1 MAPSGAQVRHSV
13 ELPLCKATSGGSS
26 LMPNVTIIGAGLAGS
41 EAAWQAAELGCSV
54 ELWEMRPKRE
64 TPAHRTEHFAE
75 LVCSNSLGNLALE
88 TASGLL
94 KEELRR
100 LGSVILHCADTNP
113 VPAGGA
119 LGVAREDFPRA
130 VTKTI
135 HAHPNI
141 EVIHKEVTEIPQ
153 GPTVVATGPLTSD
166 TLAKKIEVLSGE
178 TLYFYDA
185 ASPIIHRDSLDDSI
199 IYRASR
205 YCKGEAA
212 YLNCPMTEEQYYAF
226 VEDLA
231 TAELSPI
238 KDFEEDLYFEGCL
251 PVETI
256 ARRGKD
262 TLRFGPMK
270 PVGLPDPRTG
280 EIPYA
285 VVQLRQDDAE
295 GRLYNIVGFQTRLK
309 WGEQRR
315 VFRTIPGLENA
326 DFARMGVMH
335 RNTYLPS
342 NQMLEATMRIRRNLS
357 TAPLFFAGQLTGV
370 EGYVESTAMGHIAG
384 TNAMRLA
391 RGEEP
396 VTMPRGTM
404 MGALAH
410 YITTKEGTLQPINSN
425 WGLVP
430 TVPKKEK
437 GRRLGKPERRQRQAN
452 TALAVLDGFMREGAK
467 AAV

>member
-1 MAPSGAQVRHSV
+1 MADVTV
-13 ELPLCKATSGGSS
+13 IGG
-26 LMPNVTIIGAGLAGS
+26 GLAGS

-54 ELWEMRPKRE
+54 ELWEMRPVKE
-64 TPAHRTEHFAE
+64 TPAHRTEFFAE
-75 LVCSNSLGNLALE
+75 LVCSNSLGNNALE

-100 LGSVILHCADTNP
+100 LGSVILRSADTNS

-119 LGVAREDFPRA
+119 LGVAREGFPRA
-130 VTKTI
+130 VTETV

-141 EVIHKEVTEIPQ
+141 EVVRGEMTDLPD

-166 TLAKKIEVLSGE
+166 ALVGKIEGLSGE

-185 ASPIIHRDSLDDSI
+185 ASPIVHRDSLDESVVW
-199 IYRASR
+199 RASR
-205 YCKGEAA
+205 YGKGEAA
-212 YLNCPMTEEQYYAF
+212 YLNCPMTRDEYHAF

-238 KDFEEDLYFEGCL
+238 KDFEEDMYFEGCL
-251 PVETI
+251 PVETT
-256 ARRGKD
+256 ARRGPE
-262 TLRFGPMK
+262 TLSFGPMK

-295 GRLYNIVGFQTRLK
+295 GHLYNMVGFQTRLK

-315 VFRTIPGLENA
+315 VFRTIPGMQNA

-335 RNTYLPS
+335 RNTYLPA
-342 NQMLEATMRIRRNLS
+342 NRMLDATMKIRDSLS
-357 TAPLFFAGQLTGV
+357 GAPLFFAGQLTGV
-370 EGYVESTAMGHIAG
+370 EGYTESTAMGHLAG
-384 TNAMRLA
+384 TNAARLA
-391 RGEEP
+391 RGEKP
-396 VTMPRGTM
+396 LVMPEGTM

-430 TVPKKEK
+430 SVPKKEN
-437 GRRLGKPERRQRQAN
+437 GRRLTKPERRRRQAEM
-452 TALAVLDGFMREGAK
+452 ALDALQGFSG
-467 AAV
+467 VGVVG

>member
-1 MAPSGAQVRHSV
+1 MAD
-13 ELPLCKATSGGSS
+13 
-26 LMPNVTIIGAGLAGS
+26 VTILGGGLAGC
-41 EAAWQAAELGCSV
+41 EAAWQAAKHGCSV
-54 ELWEMRPKRE
+54 ELWEMRPVKE

-75 LVCSNSLGNLALE
+75 LVCSNSLGNRSLE

-100 LGSVILHCADTNP
+100 LGSVILRCADANS

-130 VTKTI
+130 VTETV
-135 HAHPNI
+135 HDHPNI
-141 EVIHKEVTEIPQ
+141 EVVRKEATDLPE

-166 TLAKKIEVLSGE
+166 ALVAKIEALSGE

-185 ASPIIHRDSLDDSI
+185 ASPIVHRDSLDDSVV
-199 IYRASR
+199 YRASR
-205 YCKGEAA
+205 YGKGEAA
-212 YLNCPMTEEQYYAF
+212 YLNCPMTEEQYHVF
-226 VEDLA
+226 VENLA

-238 KDFEEDLYFEGCL
+238 KDFEEDMYFEGCL

-256 ARRGKD
+256 ARRGRE
-262 TLRFGPMK
+262 TLSFGPMK

-280 EIPYA
+280 EIPYG

-295 GRLYNIVGFQTRLK
+295 GRLYNMVGFQTRLK

-315 VFRTIPGLENA
+315 VFRQIPGMEGA
-326 DFARMGVMH
+326 EFARMGVMH
-335 RNTYLPS
+335 RNTYLPA
-342 NQMLEATMRIRRNLS
+342 NRMLETTTRIRGQLS
-357 TAPLFFAGQLTGV
+357 GSPLFFAGQLTGV
-370 EGYVESTAMGHIAG
+370 EGYTESTAMGHIAG
-384 TNAMRLA
+384 TNAARLV

-396 VTMPRGTM
+396 ITMPRGTM

-430 TVPKKEK
+430 TVPKRENGK
-437 GRRLGKPERRQRQAN
+437 RLTKPERRQRQAEM
-452 TALAVLDGFMREGAK
+452 ALRALDEFMTVETEV
-467 AAV
+467 AAG

>member
-1 MAPSGAQVRHSV
+1 MTVI
-13 ELPLCKATSGGSS
+13 GG
-26 LMPNVTIIGAGLAGS
+26 GLAGS

-54 ELWEMRPKRE
+54 ELWEMRPVKE
-64 TPAHRTEHFAE
+64 TPAHRTDSFAE
-75 LVCSNSLGNLALE
+75 LVCSNSLGGDSLT

-100 LGSVILHCADTNP
+100 LGSVILRCADANR

-130 VTKTI
+130 VTETV
-135 HAHPNI
+135 HSHPNI
-141 EVIHKEVTEIPQ
+141 EVIRKEATEIPE
-153 GPTVVATGPLTSD
+153 GPTVIATGPLTSD
-166 TLAKKIEVLSGE
+166 ALAEKVEALSGE

-185 ASPIIHRDSLDDSI
+185 ASPIVYRESLNEEV
-199 IYRASR
+199 IYLASR
-205 YCKGEAA
+205 YGKGEAA
-212 YLNCPMTEEQYYAF
+212 YLNCPMYEEQYYAF
-226 VEDLA
+226 VEALA

-238 KDFEEDLYFEGCL
+238 KDFEEDMYFEGCL
-251 PVETI
+251 PAEII
-256 ARRGKD
+256 ASRGPE

-280 EIPYA
+280 EEPFA

-295 GRLYNIVGFQTRLK
+295 GRLFNMVGFQTRLK
-309 WGEQRR
+309 WGEQKR
-315 VFRTIPGLENA
+315 VLRTIPGMENA

-342 NQMLEATMRIRRNLS
+342 NRMLQATMRIRVGDE
-357 TAPLFFAGQLTGV
+357 PLFFAGQLTGV

-384 TNAMRLA
+384 TNAARIA
-391 RGEEP
+391 RGEKP
-396 VTMPRGTM
+396 MTLPRGTM

-410 YITTKEGTLQPINSN
+410 YITTKDGNLQPINSN

-430 TVPKKEK
+430 SVPKKEHGK
-437 GRRLGKPERRQRQAN
+437 RLSKPERRQRQAQ
-452 TALAVLDGFMREGAK
+452 TALGVLECFLGRGVRAVS
-467 AAV
+467 

>member
-1 MAPSGAQVRHSV
+1 
-13 ELPLCKATSGGSS
+13 
-26 LMPNVTIIGAGLAGS
+26 MPNVTIIGAGLAGS

-54 ELWEMRPKRE
+54 ELWEMRPERE

-100 LGSVILHCADTNP
+100 LGSVILRCADANP

-130 VTKTI
+130 VTETVRS
-135 HAHPNI
+135 HPNI
-141 EVIHKEVTEIPQ
+141 RVVRKEATRIPD

-166 TLAKKIEVLSGE
+166 ALAEKIEDLSGE

-185 ASPIIHRDSLDDSI
+185 ASPIIHRDSLDDSF

-205 YCKGEAA
+205 YGKGEAA

-226 VEDLA
+226 VEDVA
-231 TAELSPI
+231 AAELSPI

-315 VFRTIPGLENA
+315 VFRTIPGLQDA

-342 NQMLEATMRIRRNLS
+342 NHMLDATMQIREAPGE
-357 TAPLFFAGQLTGV
+357 APLFFAGQLTGV

-384 TNAMRLA
+384 TNAARLA

-396 VTMPRGTM
+396 ITMPRGTM

-430 TVPKKEK
+430 TVPKREN
-437 GRRLGKPERRQRQAN
+437 GRRLSKPERRQRQARM
-452 TALAVLDGFMREGAK
+452 ALSTLDEFMREGIK
-467 AAV
+467 TAV

>member
-1 MAPSGAQVRHSV
+1 
-13 ELPLCKATSGGSS
+13 
-26 LMPNVTIIGAGLAGS
+26 MPNVTIIGAGLAGS
-41 EAAWQAAELGCSV
+41 EAAWQAAELGCLV
-54 ELWEMRPKRE
+54 ELWEMRPRRE

-100 LGSVILHCADTNP
+100 LGSVILRCADANP

-130 VTKTI
+130 VTETI

-141 EVIHKEVTEIPQ
+141 EVIRKEVTDIPQ

-166 TLAKKIEVLSGE
+166 ALAKKIEDLSGE

-295 GRLYNIVGFQTRLK
+295 GRLYNIVGFQTHLK

-315 VFRTIPGLENA
+315 VFRTIPGLHNA

-342 NQMLEATMRIRRNLS
+342 NHMLDATMQLRVALGE
-357 TAPLFFAGQLTGV
+357 APLFFAGQLTGV

-384 TNAMRLA
+384 TNAARLA
-391 RGEEP
+391 RGEKP
-396 VTMPRGTM
+396 LTMPRGTM

-430 TVPKKEK
+430 TVPKREN
-437 GRRLGKPERRQRQAN
+437 GRRLSKPERRQRQARL
-452 TALAVLDGFMREGAK
+452 ALSTLEEFIREGIK
-467 AAV
+467 TAV

>member
-1 MAPSGAQVRHSV
+1 VADVTV
-13 ELPLCKATSGGSS
+13 IGG
-26 LMPNVTIIGAGLAGS
+26 GLAGS

-54 ELWEMRPKRE
+54 ELWEMRPVKE

-75 LVCSNSLGNLALE
+75 LVCSNSLGNNALE

-100 LGSVILHCADTNP
+100 LGSVILRSADANS

-119 LGVAREDFPRA
+119 LGVAREGFPRA
-130 VTKTI
+130 VTETV

-141 EVIHKEVTEIPQ
+141 EVVRGEMTDLPD

-166 TLAKKIEVLSGE
+166 ALVGKIEGLSGE

-185 ASPIIHRDSLDDSI
+185 ASPIVHRESLDESVVW
-199 IYRASR
+199 RASR
-205 YCKGEAA
+205 YGKGEAA
-212 YLNCPMTEEQYYAF
+212 YLNCPMTRDEYHAF

-238 KDFEEDLYFEGCL
+238 KDFEEDMYFEGCL
-251 PVETI
+251 PVETT
-256 ARRGKD
+256 ARRGPE
-262 TLRFGPMK
+262 TLSFGPMK

-295 GRLYNIVGFQTRLK
+295 GHLYNMVGFQTRLK

-315 VFRTIPGLENA
+315 VFRTIPGMQNA

-335 RNTYLPS
+335 RNTYLPA
-342 NQMLEATMRIRRNLS
+342 NRMLDATMKIRDSLS
-357 TAPLFFAGQLTGV
+357 DAPLFFAGQLTGV
-370 EGYVESTAMGHIAG
+370 EGYTESTAMGHLAG
-384 TNAMRLA
+384 TNAARLA
-391 RGEEP
+391 RGEKP
-396 VTMPRGTM
+396 LVMPEGTM

-430 TVPKKEK
+430 SVPKKEN
-437 GRRLGKPERRQRQAN
+437 GRRLTKPERRRRQAEM
-452 TALAVLDGFMREGAK
+452 ALDALQGFSG
-467 AAV
+467 VGVVG

>member
-1 MAPSGAQVRHSV
+1 MPDVTAI
-13 ELPLCKATSGGSS
+13 GG
-26 LMPNVTIIGAGLAGS
+26 GLAGA
-41 EAAWQAAELGCSV
+41 EAAWQAAEADCSV
-54 ELWEMRPKRE
+54 ELWEMRPAKE

-75 LVCSNSLGNLALE
+75 LVCSNSLGNRSLE

-100 LGSVILHCADTNP
+100 LGSVILRCAEEHS

-130 VTKTI
+130 VTEAV

-141 EVIHKEVTEIPQ
+141 EVVRAEATDLPE
-153 GPTVVATGPLTSD
+153 GPTVIATGPLTSD
-166 TLAKKIEVLSGE
+166 TLVQKIEALSGE

-185 ASPIIHRDSLDDSI
+185 ASPIIHRDSLDESI
-199 IYRASR
+199 VYLASR
-205 YCKGEAA
+205 YGKGDAA

-226 VEDLA
+226 VEALSS
-231 TAELSPI
+231 AELSPI
-238 KDFEEDLYFEGCL
+238 KDFEEDMYFEGCL

-262 TLRFGPMK
+262 TLSFGPMK

-295 GRLYNIVGFQTRLK
+295 GRLFNIVGFQTRLK

-335 RNTYLPS
+335 RNTYLPA
-342 NQMLEATMRIRRNLS
+342 NHMLEATMRIRTDLS
-357 TAPLFFAGQLTGV
+357 DAPLFFAGQLTGV
-370 EGYVESTAMGHIAG
+370 EGYTESTAMGHIAG
-384 TNAMRLA
+384 TNAARLA
-391 RGEEP
+391 KGEDP
-396 VTMPRGTM
+396 ITMPQGTM

-430 TVPKKEK
+430 TVPKKENGK
-437 GRRLGKPERRQRQAN
+437 RLTKPERRGRQARM
-452 TALAVLDGFMREGAK
+452 ALAALGAYMEVP
-467 AAV
+467 AGATASSTTRISSSVRPYSS

>member
-1 MAPSGAQVRHSV
+1 LAEVTV
-13 ELPLCKATSGGSS
+13 IGG
-26 LMPNVTIIGAGLAGS
+26 GLAGS

-54 ELWEMRPKRE
+54 ELWEMRPVKE
-64 TPAHRTEHFAE
+64 TPAHRTDSFAE
-75 LVCSNSLGNLALE
+75 LVCSNSMGNLSLE

-100 LGSVILHCADTNP
+100 LGSVILRCADANR

-130 VTKTI
+130 VTEAV
-135 HAHPNI
+135 HSHPNI
-141 EVIHKEVTEIPQ
+141 EVIRREATEIPE
-153 GPTVVATGPLTSD
+153 GPAVIATGPLTSD
-166 TLAKKIEVLSGE
+166 TLVEKVEALSGE

-185 ASPIIHRDSLDDSI
+185 ASPIVYRESLDEQT
-199 IYRASR
+199 IYLASR
-205 YCKGEAA
+205 YDKGEAA

-226 VEDLA
+226 VKALA

-238 KDFEEDLYFEGCL
+238 KDFEEDMYFEGCL
-251 PVETI
+251 PAETI
-256 ARRGKD
+256 ARRGPE

-270 PVGLPDPRTG
+270 PVGLPDPKTG
-280 EIPYA
+280 KEPYA

-295 GRLYNIVGFQTRLK
+295 GRLFNLVGFQTRLK

-315 VFRTIPGLENA
+315 VFRTVPGMEGA

-342 NQMLEATMRIRRNLS
+342 NGMLEATMRIRTGNE
-357 TAPLFFAGQLTGV
+357 PLFFAGQLTGV

-384 TNAMRLA
+384 TNVA
-391 RGEEP
+391 RIAWGEEP
-396 VTMPRGTM
+396 ITMPRGTM

-430 TVPKKEK
+430 SVPKKENGK
-437 GRRLGKPERRQRQAN
+437 RLSKPERRQRQAQMALSAMEEYVGAN
-452 TALAVLDGFMREGAK
+452 TTRLIER
-467 AAV
+467 

>member
-1 MAPSGAQVRHSV
+1 MADVTV
-13 ELPLCKATSGGSS
+13 IGG
-26 LMPNVTIIGAGLAGS
+26 GLAGS

-54 ELWEMRPKRE
+54 ELWEMRPVKE

-75 LVCSNSLGNLALE
+75 LVCSNSLGNRSLE

-100 LGSVILHCADTNP
+100 LGSVILRCAEDHS

-130 VTKTI
+130 VTEAV

-141 EVIHKEVTEIPQ
+141 EVVRGEMTDLPN

-166 TLAKKIEVLSGE
+166 ALVEKIEALSGE

-185 ASPIIHRDSLDDSI
+185 ASPIVHRDTLDESVVW
-199 IYRASR
+199 RASR
-205 YCKGEAA
+205 YDKGEAA
-212 YLNCPMTEEQYYAF
+212 YLNCPMSREQYHAF

-231 TAELSPI
+231 SAELSPI
-238 KDFEEDLYFEGCL
+238 KDFEEDMYFEGCL

-256 ARRGKD
+256 ARRGPE
-262 TLRFGPMK
+262 TLSFGPMK

-280 EIPYA
+280 GIPYA

-295 GRLYNIVGFQTRLK
+295 GRLYNMVGFQTRLK

-315 VFRTIPGLENA
+315 VFRTIPGMQNA

-335 RNTYLPS
+335 RNTYLPA
-342 NQMLEATMRIRRNLS
+342 NRMLDATMKIREALS
-357 TAPLFFAGQLTGV
+357 GAPLFFAGQLTGV
-370 EGYVESTAMGHIAG
+370 EGYTESTAMGHLAG
-384 TNAMRLA
+384 TNAARLA

-396 VTMPRGTM
+396 IVLPEGTM

-430 TVPKKEK
+430 SVPKKENGK
-437 GRRLGKPERRQRQAN
+437 RLTKPERRQRQARM
-452 TALAVLDGFMREGAK
+452 ALESLEGFVT

>member
-1 MAPSGAQVRHSV
+1 
-13 ELPLCKATSGGSS
+13 
-26 LMPNVTIIGAGLAGS
+26 MPNVTIIGAGLAGS

-54 ELWEMRPKRE
+54 ELWEMRPQRE

-100 LGSVILHCADTNP
+100 LGSVILHCADANP

-130 VTKTI
+130 VTETI

-141 EVIHKEVTEIPQ
+141 EVIRKEVTDIPQ
-153 GPTVVATGPLTSD
+153 EPTVVATGPLTSD
-166 TLAKKIEVLSGE
+166 ALAKKIEDLSGE

-185 ASPIIHRDSLDDSI
+185 ASPIIHHDSLDDYI

-205 YCKGEAA
+205 YGKGEAA

-226 VEDLA
+226 VEELA
-231 TAELSPI
+231 AAELSPI

-315 VFRTIPGLENA
+315 VFRTIPGLQNA

-342 NQMLEATMRIRRNLS
+342 NHILDATMQIREALGE
-357 TAPLFFAGQLTGV
+357 APLFFAGQLTGV
-370 EGYVESTAMGHIAG
+370 EGYVESAAMGHIAG
-384 TNAMRLA
+384 TNAARLA

-396 VTMPRGTM
+396 ITMPRGTM

-430 TVPKKEK
+430 TVPKREN
-437 GRRLGKPERRQRQAN
+437 GRRLSKPERRQRQARM
-452 TALAVLDGFMREGAK
+452 ALSTLEGFMRRIIK
-467 AAV
+467 PAV

>member
-1 MAPSGAQVRHSV
+1 
-13 ELPLCKATSGGSS
+13 
-26 LMPNVTIIGAGLAGS
+26 MPNVTIIGAGLAGS
-41 EAAWQAAELGCSV
+41 EAAWQAAERGCSV
-54 ELWEMRPKRE
+54 QLWEMRPVKE

-75 LVCSNSLGNLALE
+75 LVCSNSLGNRSLE

-100 LGSVILHCADTNP
+100 LGSVILHCADANQ

-119 LGVAREDFPRA
+119 LGVAREDFPRS
-130 VTKTI
+130 VTETV

-141 EVIHKEVTEIPQ
+141 EVVRKEATSIPE
-153 GPTVVATGPLTSD
+153 GPTVIATGPLTSD
-166 TLAKKIEVLSGE
+166 ALAEKIANLSGQ

-205 YCKGEAA
+205 YGKGEAA

-231 TAELSPI
+231 AAELSPI

-256 ARRGKD
+256 ARRGRD

-270 PVGLPDPRTG
+270 PVGLPDPHAG

-315 VFRTIPGLENA
+315 VFRTIPGLQSA

-342 NQMLEATMRIRRNLS
+342 NHVLDATMQIRGALGE
-357 TAPLFFAGQLTGV
+357 APLLFAGQLTGV

-384 TNAMRLA
+384 TNAARLA

-396 VTMPRGTM
+396 LTMPQGTM

-430 TVPKKEK
+430 TLPKRED
-437 GRRLGKPERRQRQAN
+437 GRRLSKPERRQRQARM
-452 TALAVLDGFMREGAK
+452 ALSTLDEFMREGIK

>member
-1 MAPSGAQVRHSV
+1 MTVI
-13 ELPLCKATSGGSS
+13 GG
-26 LMPNVTIIGAGLAGS
+26 GLAGS

-54 ELWEMRPKRE
+54 ELWEMRPVKE
-64 TPAHRTEHFAE
+64 TPAHRTDFFAE
-75 LVCSNSLGNLALE
+75 LVCSNSLGGDSLT

-100 LGSVILHCADTNP
+100 LGSVILRCADANR

-130 VTKTI
+130 VTE
-135 HAHPNI
+135 AVSSHPNI
-141 EVIHKEVTEIPQ
+141 NVTRREATEIPE
-153 GPTVVATGPLTSD
+153 GPTVVATGPLTSEA
-166 TLAKKIEVLSGE
+166 LVEKVEALSGE

-185 ASPIIHRDSLDDSI
+185 ASPIVYRESLDEQT
-199 IYRASR
+199 IYLASR
-205 YCKGEAA
+205 YDKGEAA

-226 VEDLA
+226 VEALA

-238 KDFEEDLYFEGCL
+238 KDFEEDMYFEGCL
-251 PVETI
+251 PAETI
-256 ARRGKD
+256 ARRGPE

-280 EIPYA
+280 KEPYA
-285 VVQLRQDDAE
+285 VVQLRQDDAQ
-295 GRLYNIVGFQTRLK
+295 GRLFNLVGFQTRLK

-315 VFRTIPGLENA
+315 VFRTIPGMEGA

-342 NQMLEATMRIRRNLS
+342 NGMLEATMRIR
-357 TAPLFFAGQLTGV
+357 TGDEPLFFAGQLTGV

-384 TNAMRLA
+384 TNAARIA

-396 VTMPRGTM
+396 TTMPRGTM

-430 TVPKKEK
+430 SVPKKENGK
-437 GRRLGKPERRQRQAN
+437 RLSKPERRQRQAQMALSAMQEYVGAN
-452 TALAVLDGFMREGAK
+452 TTRLVER
-467 AAV
+467 

>member
-1 MAPSGAQVRHSV
+1 MADVTV
-13 ELPLCKATSGGSS
+13 IGG
-26 LMPNVTIIGAGLAGS
+26 GLAGS
-41 EAAWQAAELGCSV
+41 EAAWQAAELGCSI
-54 ELWEMRPKRE
+54 ELWEMRPVKE

-75 LVCSNSLGNLALE
+75 LVCSNSLGNRSLE

-100 LGSVILHCADTNP
+100 LGSVVLRCADVNS

-119 LGVAREDFPRA
+119 LGVAREDFSRA
-130 VTKTI
+130 VTEAV

-141 EVIHKEVTEIPQ
+141 EVVRGEATDLPD
-153 GPTVVATGPLTSD
+153 GPTVVATGPLTSEA
-166 TLAKKIEVLSGE
+166 LVEKIEALSGE

-185 ASPIIHRDSLDDSI
+185 ASPIVHRDSLDDAI

-205 YCKGEAA
+205 YGKGEAA
-212 YLNCPMTEEQYYAF
+212 YLNCPMTEEQYHTF

-238 KDFEEDLYFEGCL
+238 KNFEEDMYFEGCL

-256 ARRGKD
+256 ARRGKE
-262 TLRFGPMK
+262 TLSFGPMK

-280 EIPYA
+280 DIPYA

-295 GRLYNIVGFQTRLK
+295 GRLYNMVGFQTRLK

-315 VFRTIPGLENA
+315 VFRSIPGMENV

-335 RNTYLPS
+335 RNTYLPA
-342 NQMLEATMRIRRNLS
+342 NRMLEANMRIRGEHS
-357 TAPLFFAGQLTGV
+357 EAPLFFAGQLTGV
-370 EGYVESTAMGHIAG
+370 EGYTESTAVGHIAG
-384 TNAMRLA
+384 TNAARLA
-391 RGEEP
+391 RGQEP
-396 VTMPRGTM
+396 ITMPQDTM

-430 TVPKKEK
+430 AVSKKENGK
-437 GRRLGKPERRQRQAN
+437 RLTKPERRQQQARM
-452 TALAVLDGFMREGAK
+452 ALEALEEFMGVGMSTLANSANEK
-467 AAV
+467 TVKKQ

>member
-1 MAPSGAQVRHSV
+1 
-13 ELPLCKATSGGSS
+13 
-26 LMPNVTIIGAGLAGS
+26 MPDVMIIGGGLAGS
-41 EAAWQAAELGCSV
+41 EAAWQVAEMGCSV
-54 ELWEMRPKRE
+54 ELWEMRPVKE
-64 TPAHRTEHFAE
+64 TPAHYTDQFAE
-75 LVCSNSLGNLALE
+75 LVCSNSMGNLSLE

-100 LGSVILHCADTNP
+100 LGSVILRSADANR

-130 VTKTI
+130 VTETV
-135 HAHPNI
+135 HEHPNI
-141 EVIHKEVTEIPQ
+141 EVIRKEVTEIPK
-153 GPTVVATGPLTSD
+153 GPTVIATGPLTSD
-166 TLAKKIEVLSGE
+166 ALVEKIEALSGE

-185 ASPIIHRDSLDDSI
+185 ASPIIHRDSLDDEE
-199 IYRASR
+199 IYLASR
-205 YCKGEAA
+205 YGKGEAA
-212 YLNCPMTEEQYYAF
+212 YLNCPMNEEQYYAF
-226 VEDLA
+226 IENLA

-238 KDFEEDLYFEGCL
+238 KNFEEDMYFEGCL

-256 ARRGKD
+256 ARRGPE

-280 EIPYA
+280 REPYA

-295 GRLYNIVGFQTRLK
+295 GRLFNMVGFQTRLK
-309 WGEQRR
+309 WGEQKR
-315 VFRTIPGLENA
+315 VFRTIPGLEKA

-342 NQMLEATMRIRRNLS
+342 NRMLEATMRIR
-357 TAPLFFAGQLTGV
+357 TGDKPLFFAGQLTGV

-384 TNAMRLA
+384 ANAA
-391 RGEEP
+391 RIARDEEP
-396 VTMPRGTM
+396 IEMPRDTM

-430 TVPKKEK
+430 PVPKKENGK
-437 GRRLGKPERRQRQAN
+437 RLSKPERRQRQAR
-452 TALAVLDGFMREGAK
+452 TALAVLEEFVGARIR
-467 AAV
+467 AAG

>member
-1 MAPSGAQVRHSV
+1 MEGDPMPDVTV
-13 ELPLCKATSGGSS
+13 IGG
-26 LMPNVTIIGAGLAGS
+26 GLAGS

-54 ELWEMRPKRE
+54 ELWEMRPVKR
-64 TPAHRTEHFAE
+64 TPAHHTDSFAE
-75 LVCSNSLGNLALE
+75 LVCSNSMGNRSLE

-100 LGSVILHCADTNP
+100 LGSVILRCAAANA

-119 LGVAREDFPRA
+119 LGIAREDFSRA
-130 VTKTI
+130 VTEAV

-141 EVIHKEVTEIPQ
+141 EVLRKEATDIPD
-153 GPTVVATGPLTSD
+153 GPTVIATGPLTSD
-166 TLAKKIEVLSGE
+166 ALVEKIEALLGE

-185 ASPIIHRDSLDDSI
+185 ASPIIHRDSLDDEV
-199 IYRASR
+199 IYLASR
-205 YCKGEAA
+205 YGKGEAA
-212 YLNCPMTEEQYYAF
+212 YLNCPLGEEQYYAF
-226 VEDLA
+226 VEDLVK
-231 TAELSPI
+231 AELSPI
-238 KDFEEDLYFEGCL
+238 KDFEEDMYFEGCL

-256 ARRGKD
+256 ARRGPE

-280 EIPYA
+280 TEPFA

-295 GRLYNIVGFQTRLK
+295 GRLFNMVGFQTRLK

-315 VFRTIPGLENA
+315 VFRTIPGLEGA

-342 NQMLEATMRIRRNLS
+342 NLMLEATMRVRGDLGGE
-357 TAPLFFAGQLTGV
+357 PLFFAGQLTGV
-370 EGYVESTAMGHIAG
+370 EGYVESTAMGYIAG
-384 TNAMRLA
+384 TNAARLA
-391 RGEEP
+391 RGGMP

-430 TVPKKEK
+430 AAPKRED
-437 GRRLGKPERRQRQAN
+437 GRRLTKPERRQRQARM
-452 TALAVLDGFMREGAK
+452 ALATLEEFVGDQSRRLTRAGS
-467 AAV
+467 

>member
-1 MAPSGAQVRHSV
+1 
-13 ELPLCKATSGGSS
+13 
-26 LMPNVTIIGAGLAGS
+26 MPNVTIIGAGLAGS

-54 ELWEMRPKRE
+54 GLWEMRPQRE

-100 LGSVILHCADTNP
+100 LGSVILRCADANP

-130 VTKTI
+130 VTETVRS
-135 HAHPNI
+135 HPNI
-141 EVIHKEVTEIPQ
+141 RVVRKEATHIPD

-166 TLAKKIEVLSGE
+166 ALAEKIEDLSGE

-205 YCKGEAA
+205 YGKGEAA
-212 YLNCPMTEEQYYAF
+212 YLNCPMNEEQYYTF

-231 TAELSPI
+231 IAELSPI

-309 WGEQRR
+309 WGEQQR
-315 VFRTIPGLENA
+315 VFRTIPGLQSA

-342 NQMLEATMRIRRNLS
+342 NHMLDATMQIREALGE
-357 TAPLFFAGQLTGV
+357 APLFFAGQLTGV

-384 TNAMRLA
+384 TNAARLA

-396 VTMPRGTM
+396 LTMPCGTM

-430 TVPKKEK
+430 TVPKREN
-437 GRRLGKPERRQRQAN
+437 GRRLSKPERRQRQARM
-452 TALAVLDGFMREGAK
+452 ALSTLDEFMREGIK
-467 AAV
+467 TAV

>member
-1 MAPSGAQVRHSV
+1 MADVTV
-13 ELPLCKATSGGSS
+13 IGG
-26 LMPNVTIIGAGLAGS
+26 GLAGS
-41 EAAWQAAELGCSV
+41 EAAWQAAEIGCSI
-54 ELWEMRPKRE
+54 ELWEMRPVKE

-75 LVCSNSLGNLALE
+75 LVCSNSLGNRSLE

-100 LGSVILHCADTNP
+100 LGSVVLRCADVNS

-119 LGVAREDFPRA
+119 LGVAREDFSRA
-130 VTKTI
+130 VTEAV

-141 EVIHKEVTEIPQ
+141 EVVRGEATNLPD
-153 GPTVVATGPLTSD
+153 GPTVVATGPLTSEA
-166 TLAKKIEVLSGE
+166 LVEKIEALSGE

-185 ASPIIHRDSLDDSI
+185 ASPIVHRDSLDDAI

-205 YCKGEAA
+205 YGKGEAA
-212 YLNCPMTEEQYYAF
+212 YLNCPMTEEQYHTF

-238 KDFEEDLYFEGCL
+238 KNFEEDMYFEGCL

-256 ARRGKD
+256 ARRGKE
-262 TLRFGPMK
+262 TLSFGPMK

-280 EIPYA
+280 DIPYA

-295 GRLYNIVGFQTRLK
+295 GRLYNMVGFQTRLK

-315 VFRTIPGLENA
+315 VFRSIPGMENV

-335 RNTYLPS
+335 RNTYLPA
-342 NQMLEATMRIRRNLS
+342 NRMLEANMRIRGEHS
-357 TAPLFFAGQLTGV
+357 EAPLFFAGQLTGV
-370 EGYVESTAMGHIAG
+370 EGYTESTAVGHIAG
-384 TNAMRLA
+384 TNAARLA
-391 RGEEP
+391 RGQEP
-396 VTMPRGTM
+396 ITMPQDTM

-430 TVPKKEK
+430 AVSKKENGK
-437 GRRLGKPERRQRQAN
+437 RLTKPERRQRQARM
-452 TALAVLDGFMREGAK
+452 ALETLEEFMGEGMSTLANSANEK
-467 AAV
+467 TVKKQ

>member
-1 MAPSGAQVRHSV
+1 MPEVR
-13 ELPLCKATSGGSS
+13 
-26 LMPNVTIIGAGLAGS
+26 IIGGGFAGS

-54 ELWEMRPKRE
+54 ELWEMRPTKQ
-64 TPAHRTEHFAE
+64 TPAHHTDSFAE
-75 LVCSNSLGNLALE
+75 LVCSNSLGNLSLE

-100 LGSVILHCADTNP
+100 LGSVILRCADANA

-119 LGVAREDFPRA
+119 LGVARDDFARA
-130 VTKTI
+130 VTEVVR
-135 HAHPNI
+135 AHPNI
-141 EVIHKEVTEIPQ
+141 NVLREEATEIPE
-153 GPTVVATGPLTSD
+153 GPTVIATGPLTSD
-166 TLAKKIEVLSGE
+166 ALVEEIEALSGE

-185 ASPIIHRDSLDDSI
+185 ASPIIHRDSLDERV

-205 YCKGEAA
+205 YGKGEAA

-238 KDFEEDLYFEGCL
+238 KNFEEDMYFEGCL

-256 ARRGKD
+256 ARRGPD

-270 PVGLPDPRTG
+270 PVGLPDPG
-280 EIPYA
+280 NGHEPFA

-295 GRLYNIVGFQTRLK
+295 GRLFNIVGFQTRLR

-315 VFRTIPGLENA
+315 VFRTIPGLEGA

-342 NQMLEATMRIRRNLS
+342 NRMLEATMRIRGDLS
-357 TAPLFFAGQLTGV
+357 EKPLFFAGQLTGV
-370 EGYVESTAMGHIAG
+370 EGYVESTAMGLIAG
-384 TNAMRLA
+384 TNAARLA
-391 RGEEP
+391 RGEVP
-396 VTMPRGTM
+396 ITMPSATM
-404 MGALAH
+404 VGALAH

-430 TVPKKEK
+430 AAPKREN
-437 GRRLGKPERRQRQAN
+437 GRRLGKPERRRRQAQM
-452 TALAVLDGFMREGAK
+452 ALEVLEEFTGTR
-467 AAV
+467 V

>member
-1 MAPSGAQVRHSV
+1 
-13 ELPLCKATSGGSS
+13 LK
-26 LMPNVTIIGAGLAGS
+26 PNVTIIGAGLAGS
-41 EAAWQAAELGCSV
+41 EAAWQAAERGCSV
-54 ELWEMRPKRE
+54 QLWEMRPVKE

-75 LVCSNSLGNLALE
+75 LVCSNSLGNRSLE

-100 LGSVILHCADTNP
+100 LGSVILHCADANQ

-119 LGVAREDFPRA
+119 LGVAREDFPRS
-130 VTKTI
+130 VTETV

-141 EVIHKEVTEIPQ
+141 EVVRKEATSIPE
-153 GPTVVATGPLTSD
+153 GPTVIATGPLTSD
-166 TLAKKIEVLSGE
+166 ALAEKIANLSGQ

-205 YCKGEAA
+205 YGKGEAA

-231 TAELSPI
+231 AAELSPI

-256 ARRGKD
+256 ARRGRD

-270 PVGLPDPRTG
+270 PVGLPDPHAG

-315 VFRTIPGLENA
+315 VFRTIPGLQSA

-342 NQMLEATMRIRRNLS
+342 NHVLDATMQIRGALGE
-357 TAPLFFAGQLTGV
+357 AHLLFAGQLTGV

-384 TNAMRLA
+384 TNAARLA
-391 RGEEP
+391 CGEEP
-396 VTMPRGTM
+396 LTMPQGTM
-404 MGALAH
+404 IGALAH

-430 TVPKKEK
+430 TVPKREN
-437 GRRLGKPERRQRQAN
+437 GRRLSKPERRQRQARM
-452 TALAVLDGFMREGAK
+452 ALSTLDEFMREGIK

>member
-1 MAPSGAQVRHSV
+1 
-13 ELPLCKATSGGSS
+13 
-26 LMPNVTIIGAGLAGS
+26 MPNVTIIGAGLAGS
-41 EAAWQAAELGCSV
+41 EAAWQAAERGCSV
-54 ELWEMRPKRE
+54 QLWEMRPQRE

-100 LGSVILHCADTNP
+100 LGSVILACADANP

-130 VTKTI
+130 VTETI
-135 HAHPNI
+135 YAHPNI
-141 EVIHKEVTEIPQ
+141 VVIRKEVMDIPR

-166 TLAKKIEVLSGE
+166 ALAKKVVDLSRE

-185 ASPIIHRDSLDDSI
+185 ASPIIHHDSLNDSI

-205 YCKGEAA
+205 YGKGEAA

-231 TAELSPI
+231 AAELSPI

-315 VFRTIPGLENA
+315 VFRTIPGLQNA

-342 NQMLEATMRIRRNLS
+342 NHMLDATLQIREALGE
-357 TAPLFFAGQLTGV
+357 APLFFAGQLTGV

-384 TNAMRLA
+384 TNAARLA

-396 VTMPRGTM
+396 LTMPRGTM

-430 TVPKKEK
+430 TVPKEEN
-437 GRRLGKPERRQRQAN
+437 GRRLSKPERRQRQARM
-452 TALAVLDGFMREGAK
+452 ALATLDEFMREGIK
-467 AAV
+467 TAV

>member
-1 MAPSGAQVRHSV
+1 VADVTV
-13 ELPLCKATSGGSS
+13 IGG
-26 LMPNVTIIGAGLAGS
+26 GLAGS

-54 ELWEMRPKRE
+54 ELWEMRPVKE

-75 LVCSNSLGNLALE
+75 LVCSNSLGNNALE

-100 LGSVILHCADTNP
+100 LGSVILRSADANS

-119 LGVAREDFPRA
+119 LGVAREGFPRA
-130 VTKTI
+130 VTETV

-141 EVIHKEVTEIPQ
+141 EVIRGEMTHLPD
-153 GPTVVATGPLTSD
+153 GPAVVATGPLTSD
-166 TLAKKIEVLSGE
+166 ALVEKIERLSGE

-185 ASPIIHRDSLDDSI
+185 ASPIVHRDSLDESVVW
-199 IYRASR
+199 RASR
-205 YCKGEAA
+205 YGKGEAA
-212 YLNCPMTEEQYYAF
+212 YLNCPMTREEYHAF

-238 KDFEEDLYFEGCL
+238 KDFEEDMYFEGCL

-256 ARRGKD
+256 ARRGPE
-262 TLRFGPMK
+262 TLSFGPMK

-295 GRLYNIVGFQTRLK
+295 GRLYNMVGFQTRLK

-315 VFRTIPGLENA
+315 VFRTIPGMQNA

-335 RNTYLPS
+335 RNTYLPA
-342 NQMLEATMRIRRNLS
+342 NRMLDATMKIRDALS
-357 TAPLFFAGQLTGV
+357 EAPLFFAGQLTGV
-370 EGYVESTAMGHIAG
+370 EGYTESTAMGHLAG
-384 TNAMRLA
+384 TNAARLA
-391 RGEEP
+391 CGEEP
-396 VTMPRGTM
+396 LVMPEGTM

-430 TVPKKEK
+430 SVPKKEN
-437 GRRLGKPERRQRQAN
+437 GRRLTKPERRRRQADM
-452 TALAVLDGFMREGAK
+452 ALDALQGFLGVGVAG
-467 AAV
+467 